1 MHISSGG
8 DEQNTQA
15 AGGVASMAAL
25 TGIAG
30 PWREVGQ
37 GVLTWSVFRMYEA
50 RLLAV
55 GDDFYP
61 GGTFALELTYLRNL
75 PADQIVAASAL
86 EMERLASPDAEMLAD
101 WSDVLQSVL
110 PDVKK
115 GDRLLGVFIAGFG
128 VRFFN
133 NDVLC
138 GELPSDAFARAFA
151 SIWLSPETRSP
162 SLRAALLGS
171 STQAAH

>member
-8 DEQNTQA
+8 DEQNKQTA
-15 AGGVASMAAL
+15 DGTAGMATL
-25 TGIAG
+25 TGIPG
-30 PWREVGQ
+30 PWRNVGQ

-55 GDDFYP
+55 GEDFYP

-86 EMERLASPDAEMLAD
+86 EMERLAAPDVETLAQ
-101 WSDVLQSVL
+101 WSDVLQRVL

-133 NDVLC
+133 NDTLC
-138 GELPSDAFARAFA
+138 GELPSDDFSRAFA
-151 SIWLSPETRSP
+151 SIWLSPDTRSP
-162 SLRAALLGS
+162 SLRAALLGL
-171 STQAAH
+171 AAHVAH